1 FFIFNIQLL
10 KNMLLYIAY
19 SFVYRIY
26 LFDLF
31 RLIICC
37 NFLGVVLICS
47 EIERAESLNCS
58 DKNTGSR
65 AHE

>member
-1 FFIFNIQLL
+1 
-10 KNMLLYIAY
+10 MLLYIAY
-19 SFVYRIY
+19 SFAYRIY

-58 DKNTGSR
+58 YKNTGSR

>member
-1 FFIFNIQLL
+1 IF
-10 KNMLLYIAY
+10 
-19 SFVYRIY
+19 
-26 LFDLF
+26 LFELF

-37 NFLGVVLICS
+37 KFQRAMLICS
-47 EIERAESLNCS
+47 ELERAESLNCS